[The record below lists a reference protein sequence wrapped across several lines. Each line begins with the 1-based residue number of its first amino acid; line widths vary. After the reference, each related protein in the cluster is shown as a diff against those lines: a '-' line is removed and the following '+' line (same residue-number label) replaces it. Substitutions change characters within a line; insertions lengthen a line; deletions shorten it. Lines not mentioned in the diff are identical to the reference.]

1 MEQQKLVPERRF
13 AGYTEEWEEEK
24 IEDIADTF
32 SGGTPDVAKLKYY
45 KGDIPF
51 IRSGE
56 ISSEKTELFITKLAL
71 DNSSAKLVEKGDILY
86 ALYGATSGEVS
97 ISKINGAINQAVLAI
112 KLKSNYNS
120 YFLTQWLKKH
130 KEIIINTQLQGG
142 QGNLSGEIV
151 RKLII
156 DSPSFEEQQ
165 KIGHFFKQ
173 LDKMIATQQRKV
185 EKTKALKFAYLAEM
199 FPAEGKRLPK
209 RRFAGFTGEWK
220 EQELGVV
227 GKIQSGIGFPEKE
240 QGGKVGIPFLKVSD
254 MNSIGNENELLMANN
269 YVNEKRIR
277 RKKWQPINT
286 VPAIIFAKVGAAIML
301 NRKRLISTPF
311 LIDNN
316 LMAYSFDDSWDVSFG
331 KTLFETLKLFKYVQI
346 GALPS
351 FNGSEIE
358 GIVVN
363 LPTKKEQIKIGSF
376 FNNIDL
382 MITNNQN
389 KLNKLKAMKQAY
401 LQEMFV

>member
-185 EKTKALKFAYLAEM
+185 EKTKALKSAYLAEM
-199 FPAEGKRLPK
+199 YPAEGKRLPK